1 LSPVRYVPCLPSASI
16 IHYSVFCGSTSPQ
29 RPPSALRRAAGKHR
43 CGFLILFLL
52 GTALFWPPSLIAGPL
67 TAHHDLYVSLLPES
81 QKLAGYDRITL
92 DQVRKPLV
100 VELPAKVEIHT
111 LSVEGRPY
119 PILRKGFELMVDPP
133 LGLPSK
139 GERMTIEIRYE
150 AVFDDPVPDSPV
162 NTDNPGFGVTGV
174 ISERGC
180 FLQAGAGWYPQISG
194 SRATFSVEID
204 GPVGMIGVTSGRSL
218 GHETKEGRTFSR
230 WEVLQ
235 PVEGL
240 ALSAARYVVHE
251 KAVGNVTAATYLLP
265 DTVSLSGPYLDAI
278 ARYISLY
285 NGLFGPYPFE
295 KFAVVENFFPTGY
308 GFPSYTLLGG
318 TVIRLPFIIHTSLG
332 HEIAHCWWGNGV
344 LVNMSQGNWCEGLT
358 TYVADYLYEERQ
370 SAREAREYREQM
382 LRNYATLVPPDK
394 DFPLSHFVS
403 RTDPVTKAV
412 GYDKAAMVFHMVRCL
427 IGDDPFW
434 QALRHVYRERLFKE
448 TSWHDFQEAFERTGA
463 RSLEEFFKQWVE
475 RPGAPRLSLEGV
487 ARLRDG
493 KRWVVEGC
501 IRQERPYYDLQLRLE
516 VQLGK
521 EAPLN
526 TRLSVS
532 GGRTR
537 FRILCESRPSAV
549 VADPDFDCFRR
560 LQPSEIPVSIN
571 SLKASTSLLVLVP
584 TGRPEL
590 QEAANLLPL
599 SFGIA
604 DFKIVS
610 QENMSGSNLGG
621 SDILLIGLPENRD
634 LLSRL
639 PSEMAVGDSWFDLNG
654 KHYDHP
660 DDALFAVFNHPWSKG
675 HHVGFFYPLSGRA
688 VSGVE
693 RKITHYGKYSYL
705 AFKGGENQDKGIW
718 PVKDSPM
725 IHRWKSSNENSK

>member
-1 LSPVRYVPCLPSASI
+1 LSPVRHAPCPPSTSI
-16 IHYSVFCGSTSPQ
+16 IHHSVFYGLIGPG
-29 RPPSALRRAAGKHR
+29 RLASALRRTAGRHR
-43 CGFLILFLL
+43 CGFLMLFLL
-52 GTALFWPPSLIAGPL
+52 GTSLLRPPSLVASPL
-67 TAHHDLYVSLLPES
+67 TAHHDLHVSLFPES
-81 QKLAGYDRITL
+81 QRLTGYDRITL
-92 DQVRKPLV
+92 EEVRKPLAI
-100 VELPAKVEIHT
+100 ELPARVDIHT
-111 LSVEGRPY
+111 LALEGRPF
-119 PILRKGFELMVDPP
+119 PIVRKGSEVMVNPP
-133 LGLPSK
+133 LGQPSK

-150 AVFDDPVPDSPV
+150 AIFDDPVPDSPV

-180 FLQAGAGWYPQISG
+180 FLQAGAGWYPQIHG
-194 SRATFSVEID
+194 SRATYRVEID
-204 GPVGMIGVTSGRSL
+204 GPGGMIGVTSGRSL
-218 GHETKEGRTFSR
+218 GRETKGGRTFSS
-230 WEVLQ
+230 WEVAH

-240 ALSAARYVVHE
+240 ALSAADYVVHE
-251 KAVGNVTAATYLLP
+251 KAVGKVTAATYLLP
-265 DTVSLSGPYLDAI
+265 DTVALSGPYLDAI
-278 ARYISLY
+278 ARYISFY
-285 NGLFGPYPFE
+285 DGLFGPYPFE

-344 LVNMSQGNWCEGLT
+344 LVDMSQGNWCEGLT
-358 TYVADYLYEERQ
+358 TYVADYLYKERQ
-370 SAREAREYREQM
+370 SPREAREYREQM

-394 DFPLSHFVS
+394 DFPLNRFVS

-434 QALRHVYRERLFKE
+434 QALRKVYRERLFKE
-448 TSWHDFQEAFERTGA
+448 TSWHDFQKAFERTGG
-463 RSLEEFFKQWVE
+463 RSLEGFFKQWVA
-475 RPGAPRLSLEGV
+475 RPGAPRLALEGIE
-487 ARLRDG
+487 RLRDG
-493 KRWVVEGC
+493 KGWVVEGC
-501 IRQERPYYDLQLRLE
+501 LRQARPYYDLQMRLE

-521 EAPLN
+521 EGPLN

-532 GGRTR
+532 GDRTR

-560 LQPSEIPVSIN
+560 LQPSEIPAAIN

-610 QENMSGSNLGG
+610 QENVSKRSLGG
-621 SDILLIGLPENRD
+621 SDILLIGLPKNRD
-634 LLSRL
+634 LFSRL
-639 PSEMAVGDSWFDLNG
+639 PSEMAVGDGWFDLNR
-654 KHYDHP
+654 KRYDHP

-675 HHVGFFYPLSGRA
+675 HQVGLFYPLSNRA
-688 VSGVE
+688 VSGVV

-705 AFKGGENQDKGIW
+705 AFKDGENQDKGIW
-718 PVKDSPM
+718 PIRDSPM
-725 IHRWKSSNENSK
+725 IHRWKP